1 MNRFPENK
9 IIEELRNGISSSKNS
24 HISLSS
30 LHKAAERLN
39 PEMPVYLMSPEGKT
53 LFFRCIS
60 MLISNGLIS
69 PVGRKP
75 GSADGF
81 YLKYKICK
89 RARQK
94 DDELIEQIIRSIVP
108 PARLDFY
115 LKNPE
120 HYLDDKEIIEKVMGF
135 LKAKNTKNTKNTKNA
150 ENDNWVTVNERSYEL
165 FGDEKF
171 LRGAESD
178 RSRGKIILNRLGLDY
193 RDIGCRE
200 TLEPFFSF
208 IEKTFHSTT
217 DRQIFI
223 IENRDTFWSFKRNMT
238 SIKADMLVYGEGRKI
253 LSSFQFMEEYNVTLG
268 RDKIYYFGDLDAEGV
283 NIFCELADKYPSY
296 GIMPF
301 REGYLAMLE
310 IGTRRGLSKTPKP
323 QRMSRVNI
331 ERFLSFFE
339 RPRAAQLKSLLEKG
353 FYIPQEALS
362 ATEMK
367 ERFGNA

>member
-1 MNRFPENK
+1 ME
-9 IIEELRNGISSSKNS
+9 
-24 HISLSS
+24 
-30 LHKAAERLN
+30 
-39 PEMPVYLMSPEGKT
+39 
-53 LFFRCIS
+53 
-60 MLISNGLIS
+60 
-69 PVGRKP
+69 
-75 GSADGF
+75 
-81 YLKYKICK
+81 
-89 RARQK
+89 
-94 DDELIEQIIRSIVP
+94 
-108 PARLDFY
+108 
-115 LKNPE
+115 
-120 HYLDDKEIIEKVMGF
+120 DKEIIGKVMRF
-135 LKAKNTKNTKNTKNA
+135 LEGYHCRRTGIVQGKTENFENSKINKNAENTKNA
-150 ENDNWVTVNERSYEL
+150 DNWVTVNERSYEL

-171 LRGAESD
+171 LQGAESG

-193 RDIGCRE
+193 RDLGCRE

-238 SIKADMLVYGEGRKI
+238 PIKADMLVYGEGRKI
-253 LSSFQFMEEYNVTLG
+253 LSSFQFMEEYNVILG

-283 NIFCELADKYPSY
+283 NIFCELADKYSSY
-296 GIMPF
+296 GIIPF

-310 IGTRRGLSKTPKP
+310 IGTRRGLLKTPKP

-331 ERFLSFFE
+331 ERFISFFE
-339 RPRAAQLKSLLEKG
+339 QPWAAKLKSLLEKG